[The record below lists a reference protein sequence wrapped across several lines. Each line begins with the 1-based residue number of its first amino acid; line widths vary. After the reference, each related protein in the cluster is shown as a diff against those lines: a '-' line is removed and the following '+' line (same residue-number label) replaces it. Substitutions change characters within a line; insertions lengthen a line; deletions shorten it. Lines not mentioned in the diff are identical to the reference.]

1 MLKNVVSGFIGFV
14 IGVVFLLAVCLVGNS
29 SDLKAN
35 KNFSVKIQYEDFSK
49 VLYVVTD
56 NETGFEYIVFK
67 AGDGTAITPRL
78 K

>member
-1 MLKNVVSGFIGFV
+1 MIKNIAIGFAGFV
-14 IGVVFLLAVCLVGNS
+14 IGVIIIFVVCLIGNS
-29 SDLKAN
+29 SDVKAN

>member
-1 MLKNVVSGFIGFV
+1 MIKNIAIGFAGFV
-14 IGVVFLLAVCLVGNS
+14 IGVIIIFVVCLIGNS
-29 SDLKAN
+29 SDVKAN

-49 VLYVVTD
+49 VLYIVTD
-56 NETGFEYIVFK
+56 NETGREYIVFK